1 MSGGLPTFLLL
12 FLFLFCQQCQCANV
26 LFTVFHDRGSHFG
39 SMLPLMERLAR
50 HGHAV
55 SVLDTIHRSDKSPLI
70 RHIRATLPH
79 SETENEAERLAFAEF
94 FWNQTDSSVTLPEF
108 YNQADGHLATLMLN
122 HSAKMVDLFNED
134 WDLIVIDD
142 LMWPFGYFVAT
153 FKQRF
158 WHSARTG
165 TRPRVIVYGTAA
177 QTLVSAESVRAT
189 SWCHSTIWLPNFSIF
204 GRNWISRVPFCPFM
218 PTDSQNVFRPALFA
232 HRLFAFYENFAEI
245 VLLNWIT
252 ESYMMPNIANFG
264 VPNFSWAEL
273 FRHTAYE
280 FSDFIDRMGWPLA
293 HGPEMLNVGSHC
305 KSAGPLP
312 SKFAQLIEEPPHY
325 RGTIL
330 VAFGSYPDWELAPAR
345 ILNGIFGALNA
356 LSDYRIIFAY
366 DGPPT
371 IGALK
376 MGTHIKLFPWVPQME
391 ILANPKTLLF
401 ITHGGLKSVREGL
414 CAGVPMIVLPLF
426 AEQAHQ
432 AHLLLAMGIA
442 PVVNK
447 YSLTEQSVLQ
457 TIQAVVSDPKSVLRS
472 RKFRDI
478 FTDRIIPPLD
488 EALFRVERLVK
499 GNNWPQ
505 IEQIQRNVLR
515 RKGADFGWTEF
526 AHFDLAI
533 FILTIILTAAK
544 F

>member
-12 FLFLFCQQCQCANV
+12 FLFVCWQQCQCANV

-79 SETENEAERLAFAEF
+79 AETEDEAERLVFAEF
-94 FWNQTDSSVTLPEF
+94 FWNQTDSSVTLPQF

-122 HSAKMVDLFNED
+122 HSAKMVDLFNEN

-142 LMWPFGYFVAT
+142 LMWPFGYFLAT

-158 WHSARTG
+158 WHSARIG
-165 TRPRVIVYGTAA
+165 PRPHVIVYGTAA

-189 SWCHSTIWLPNFSIF
+189 KSFNGFLILFSLF

-218 PTDSQNVFRPALFA
+218 PTDSQNVFRPTLFA
-232 HRLFAFYENFAEI
+232 HRLFAFYENFAEL

-280 FSDFIDRMGWPLA
+280 FSDFIDRLGWPLA

-312 SKFAQLIEEPPHY
+312 SEFAQLIEQPHYY

-330 VAFGSYPDWELAPAR
+330 VAFGSYPDW
-345 ILNGIFGALNA
+345 
-356 LSDYRIIFAY
+356 D
-366 DGPPT
+366 
-371 IGALK
+371 
-376 MGTHIKLFPWVPQME
+376 
-391 ILANPKTLLF
+391 
-401 ITHGGLKSVREGL
+401 
-414 CAGVPMIVLPLF
+414 
-426 AEQAHQ
+426 
-432 AHLLLAMGIA
+432 
-442 PVVNK
+442 
-447 YSLTEQSVLQ
+447 VLQ
-457 TIQAVVSDPKSVLRS
+457 TIQAIVSDPKSVLRS

-488 EALFRVERLVK
+488 EAFFRVQRLVR
-499 GNNWPQ
+499 GNNSQ
-505 IEQIQRNVLR
+505 IEQMQRNVLR
-515 RKGADFGWTEF
+515 RKGADFDWTEF

-533 FILTIILTAAK
+533 FILTIILTIAK